1 MLIIVYLL
9 LMLGVGRCTHDQILE
24 KKTVSLG
31 DDVTLTCSRQQSLDP
46 THMFWIRHGPG
57 NVPEVLGGTFSF
69 DYNGDNKTTRI
80 TAKQGPGT
88 FLLQI
93 SKTEPSDT
101 GVYYCLKVNKLAM
114 TFLNGTFLRVK
125 GPEPDITAIIQGHQ
139 SDPVLPG
146 DSVTLQCT
154 VLSESQSKTCP
165 GETRVYW
172 FRAGSDES
180 HPSVIYTH
188 RNSGDDCENSPEA
201 SSPRKC
207 IYNFSKNIS
216 SSDAGTYYC
225 AVATCG
231 EILFGH
237 GTKLD
242 IEAPKLWDQQK
253 AIVVLLLLAA
263 ALAINLIVIA
273 FLFYTIKMK
282 TCDSCNASLSLQ
294 TNPVPASGDQQR
306 QQIDEDSITYSAPTF
321 TKRKTGRADR
331 KNKKSAEGE
340 MIYTN
345 VMYSV
350 MD

>member
-24 KKTVSLG
+24 TNTVG
-31 DDVTLTCSRQQSLDP
+31 VGKDVTLTCSRQKSLDP

-57 NVPEVLGGTFSF
+57 NIPEVLGGTFSF
-69 DYNGDNKTTRI
+69 DYDGVNNTTRI
-80 TAKQGPGT
+80 AAKQGSGT

-93 SKTEPSDT
+93 RKTEPSDT
-101 GVYYCLKVNKLAM
+101 GVYYCLKVNKLDM
-114 TFLNGTFLRVK
+114 TFFNATFLRVK
-125 GPEPDITAIIQGHQ
+125 GPEPDITAIVQGHQ

-154 VLSESQSKTCP
+154 VFSESQSRTCP

-180 HPSVIYTH
+180 HPSLIYSH
-188 RNSGDDCENSPEA
+188 KNSGDDCENSPEA

-207 IYNFSKNIS
+207 IYNFSKNVN

-242 IEAPKLWDQQK
+242 IEAPKLWDQQ

-263 ALAINLIVIA
+263 AFAISLIVIA
-273 FLFYTIKMK
+273 FLIHNIEMK
-282 TCDSCNASLSLQ
+282 TCECCN
-294 TNPVPASGDQQR
+294 ASGDQQR
-306 QQIDEDSITYSAPTF
+306 QQREEDSITYSAPTF

-331 KNKKSAEGE
+331 KNTKSAEGE
-340 MIYTN
+340 TIYTD
-345 VMYSV
+345 VRSLV

>member
-9 LMLGVGRCTHDQILE
+9 LMLGVGGCTPDQILE
-24 KKTVSLG
+24 TNTVSLG
-31 DDVTLTCSRQQSLDP
+31 DDVTLTCSHQKFLKTRW
-46 THMFWIRHGPG
+46 FWIRHGPG
-57 NVPEVLGGTFSF
+57 NFPEVLGGTYSF
-69 DYNGDNKTTRI
+69 DYNGVDKTPRI

-93 SKTEPSDT
+93 SKTEQSDT
-101 GVYYCLKVNKLAM
+101 GVYYCIKVNKLDI
-114 TFLNGTFLRVK
+114 TFLNVTFLRVK

-180 HPSVIYTH
+180 HPSVIYSH

-201 SSPRKC
+201 SSPWKC

-225 AVATCG
+225 AVATSG
-231 EILFGH
+231 EILFGN

-242 IEAPKLWDQQK
+242 IEAPKMGDQQK

-263 ALAINLIVIA
+263 ALAISLIVIA
-273 FLFYTIKMK
+273 FLIYTIKMK
-282 TCDSCNASLSLQ
+282 TCDSCN
-294 TNPVPASGDQQR
+294 ASGDQQR

-340 MIYTN
+340 TIYTN

>member
-1 MLIIVYLL
+1 MHTRSD
-9 LMLGVGRCTHDQILE
+9 LGDKDCWCWGRCDFDLFTPEILE
-24 KKTVSLG
+24 YKHV
-31 DDVTLTCSRQQSLDP
+31 LDQAC
-46 THMFWIRHGPG
+46 PG
-57 NVPEVLGGTFSF
+57 TPEVLGGTFSF
-69 DYNGDNKTTRI
+69 DYDGVNKNPRI

-101 GVYYCLKVNKLAM
+101 GVYYCLKVNKLDM
-114 TFLNGTFLRVK
+114 TFFNATFLRVK

-154 VLSESQSKTCP
+154 VFSESQSRTCP
-165 GETRVYW
+165 GRTRVYW

-180 HPSVIYTH
+180 HPSVIYSH
-188 RNSGDDCENSPEA
+188 KNSGDDCENSPEA

-207 IYNFSKNIS
+207 IYNFSKNVN

-242 IEAPKLWDQQK
+242 IEAPKLWDQQ

-263 ALAINLIVIA
+263 PFAISLIVIA
-273 FLFYTIKMK
+273 SLIHNIEMK
-282 TCDSCNASLSLQ
+282 TCGCCN
-294 TNPVPASGDQQR
+294 ASGDQQR
-306 QQIDEDSITYSAPTF
+306 QQRDEDTIMYSAHSF
-321 TKRKTGRADR
+321 TKRKTGRANR
-331 KNKKSAEGE
+331 KNTKSAEGE
-340 MIYTN
+340 TIYTD

>member
-24 KKTVSLG
+24 TKTVG
-31 DDVTLTCSRQQSLDP
+31 VGKDVTLTCSRQKSLDL

-57 NVPEVLGGTFSF
+57 NVPEVLGRTHSF
-69 DYNGDNKTTRI
+69 DYDGVNKSPRI

-101 GVYYCLKVNKLAM
+101 GVYYCLKVNTLDM
-114 TFLNGTFLRVK
+114 TFWNATFLRVK

-146 DSVTLQCT
+146 DSVTLQCA
-154 VLSESQSKTCP
+154 VLSESQSRTCP
-165 GETRVYW
+165 GETRVFW

-180 HPSVIYTH
+180 HPSVIYSH
-188 RNSGDDCENSPEA
+188 KNSRDDCENSPEA

-207 IYNFSKNIS
+207 IYNFSKDVS

-231 EILFGH
+231 EILFGN

-242 IEAPKLWDQQK
+242 IEAPKLWDKQQ
-253 AIVVLLLLAA
+253 AIIVLLLLAA
-263 ALAINLIVIA
+263 PFAISLIVIA
-273 FLFYTIKMK
+273 FLIHTIEMK
-282 TCDSCNASLSLQ
+282 TCDCCNASLSLR

-306 QQIDEDSITYSAPTF
+306 QQREEDSIMYSAQTF
-321 TKRKTGRADR
+321 MKRKTGRANR
-331 KNKKSAEGE
+331 KNTKSAEGE
-340 MIYTN
+340 TIYTN